1 MSPDWAWL
9 LVLALVIPPA
19 LGHLY
24 HFILMINVGS
34 GLGLREPVMDK
45 MRDLLFA
52 GLCDLVGALA
62 LDAPAYAV
70 VDLGVAALELCR
82 AVRGLGHARSG
93 RSTRSSSSGG
103 GVPRASTARP

>member
-9 LVLALVIPPA
+9 LVPAVVVPPA

-24 HFILMINVGS
+24 HFILIDQRRQRPGTSRADHGQGARPAVRGT
-34 GLGLREPVMDK
+34 GG
-45 MRDLLFA
+45 
-52 GLCDLVGALA
+52 LVGALA

-82 AVRGLGHARSG
+82 ALRGLGHA
-93 RSTRSSSSGG
+93 
-103 GVPRASTARP
+103 